1 MKLFKEVLVLDKL
14 RFYKDAVE
22 FYNSRNNSKILELKE
37 SITSDQEKWLEYFLK
52 LFSDDT
58 CLEVLYLYY
67 SNDIS
72 LSSVAYQL
80 GLSTTEV
87 EIYLNK
93 SYKNVFQVLELL
105 WGTSFSSLDERFK
118 SKKYSE
124 ILISELLIL
133 DGKVYKKYITDFKRI
148 GVITLEDLFDK
159 SKKSLIFKKVTGNA
173 ISMVNNVLHTYDLG
187 I

>member
-1 MKLFKEVLVLDKL
+1 MNYLRFCNDCIDFYNNRGSNKVLD
-14 RFYKDAVE
+14 RVE
-22 FYNSRNNSKILELKE
+22 VIN
-37 SITSDQEKWLEYFLK
+37 TDQEQWVDYFLR
-52 LFSDDT
+52 LLCSDT
-58 CLEVLYLYY
+58 GIEVVRLYY

-72 LSSVAYQL
+72 YSSVAYQL
-80 GLSTTEV
+80 GISITEV
-87 EIYLNK
+87 ETFLNK

-159 SKKSLIFKKVTGNA
+159 SKKSTIFKKVTGNA